1 MEMSER
7 GGGGG
12 RTTPTG
18 AECRLE
24 LAARSQEQLIFQ
36 MLIIGREG
44 IRPPRVWEH
53 GVYPPG
59 NCCGEFE
66 EELVV
71 AETSALT
78 QDVVDLVVDGDS
90 LFFHKPTSK
99 TC

>member
-7 GGGGG
+7 GGGGGGGG

-44 IRPPRVWEH
+44 PPPPRVWEH

-59 NCCGEFE
+59 NCCRASLIWSSTATRCFFINQQ
-66 EELVV
+66 VKPV
-71 AETSALT
+71 STKSAL
-78 QDVVDLVVDGDS
+78 
-90 LFFHKPTSK
+90 
-99 TC
+99 